1 MSNKLKQTLLFG
13 NGLNY
18 GIGKTWTQLLLKLK
32 QGHIIE
38 DGTLPNTMKYE
49 QTLLKRL
56 IKESNDIFSEEFKI
70 KSEVK
75 QHMDDL
81 VPPKIYDELINLE
94 FDNYITTNYDNI
106 FEKAYQ
112 NNSINNIEIS
122 HKSTEIIYS
131 IRRYKQLNNC
141 KLWHIHGEINQPKS
155 IMLGM
160 DQYIGSVSKIDDY
173 IKGNYKFSNGSTK
186 YSIEDKL
193 LQNNFDEIS
202 WVELF
207 FNSDIHIL
215 GFGLDYSEIDLWWIL
230 NKRARLGKTQKLKN
244 KIFFYTKKLTFQECD
259 KLSIEEKAESKQ
271 NIKEYDEKI
280 NLLKSFNVVV
290 EELNV
295 KNYEECYKET
305 IKKIK
310 IKVLN

>member
-13 NGLNY
+13 NGLNH
-18 GIGKTWTQLLLKLK
+18 GIGKTWNQLLLKLK

-38 DGTLPNTMKYE
+38 DDTLPNTMKYE

-56 IKESNDIFSEEFKI
+56 TKESNDVFSEEFKI

-75 QHMDDL
+75 LHMDDL
-81 VPPKIYDELINLE
+81 VPPKIYYELIALE

-112 NNSINNIEIS
+112 NNSINNIETS
-122 HKSTEIIYS
+122 HISTELIYS

-160 DQYIGSVSKIDDY
+160 DQYIGSISKIDDY

-193 LQNNFDEIS
+193 LKNNFDEIS
-202 WVELF
+202 WIELF
-207 FNSDIHIL
+207 LIQI
-215 GFGLDYSEIDLWWIL
+215 YI
-230 NKRARLGKTQKLKN
+230 
-244 KIFFYTKKLTFQECD
+244 Y
-259 KLSIEEKAESKQ
+259 
-271 NIKEYDEKI
+271 
-280 NLLKSFNVVV
+280 
-290 EELNV
+290 
-295 KNYEECYKET
+295 
-305 IKKIK
+305 
-310 IKVLN
+310 